1 MNEPVPSGAV
11 VVGIDGSDHS
21 HRALDAACDVAA
33 REHRPLHVLHC
44 YEPYPAAMG
53 PVLPSRDV
61 TSTLRGIAESV
72 VQEARERVAERHP
85 TLTVSTSL
93 STHDAR
99 EKLSA
104 VSHQASLLVVGSRGR
119 GGMRSLLLGST
130 SLWVA
135 HHSACP
141 VLVVRPE
148 PDRAPGTDAAA
159 GGDAGAGTSDG
170 ARARRR
176 GRSRRQRPLTGGR
189 RVRPSPRRRCGGS
202 PSAWCTA
209 CRRCPTATTPT
220 CPWTRTSTTSSCT
233 GSSCRRRSPGLREK
247 YPDVDVELTLA
258 RGPAAG
264 HLVEESRH
272 SRLLVVGAH
281 HRSVW
286 DLFLGSVSRAVVE
299 HAACPGDRGAGRPSL
314 IRTRLTGAGPTRTRW
329 SRSGPRPRAASCR
342 RPARSR

>member
-72 VQEARERVAERHP
+72 VREARERVVERHP
-85 TLTVSTSL
+85 AMTVSTSL

-148 PDRAPGTDAAA
+148 PDPAPGAGQEAGADAAA
-159 GGDAGAGTSDG
+159 GAGEEPARGVVVG
-170 ARARRR
+170 AEDSV
-176 GRSRRQRPLTGGR
+176 RSRAAVELAFAQASLRRLPL
-189 RVRPSPRRRCGGS
+189 RVVHCVPPLPYRDDPDVPLDEDLDDLQLHRLELSE
-202 PSAWCTA
+202 AVA
-209 CRRCPTATTPT
+209 
-220 CPWTRTSTTSSCT
+220 
-233 GSSCRRRSPGLREK
+233 GLREK
-247 YPDVDVELTLA
+247 YPDVVVELALA

-264 HLVEESRH
+264 RLVEESRH
-272 SRLLVVGAH
+272 NRLLVVGAH

-299 HAACPGDRGAGRPSL
+299 HAACPVIVAPGDRR
-314 IRTRLTGAGPTRTRW
+314 
-329 SRSGPRPRAASCR
+329 
-342 RPARSR
+342 

>member
-1 MNEPVPSGAV
+1 MMNEPVPSGAV
-11 VVGIDGSDHS
+11 VVGVDGSDHS

-61 TSTLRGIAESV
+61 TTTLRGIAESV
-72 VQEARERVAERHP
+72 VQEAREHVTQRHP
-85 TLTVSTSL
+85 SLTVSTSL

-130 SLWVA
+130 SLWIA

-148 PDRAPGTDAAA
+148 PARGTPGDVPEASDTADSPGT
-159 GGDAGAGTSDG
+159 AGTAEAPEVERGVVVG
-170 ARARRR
+170 ADDSV
-176 GRSRRQRPLTGGR
+176 RSRAAVELAFAQASLRRLPL
-189 RVRPSPRRRCGGS
+189 RVVHCVPPLPYRDDPDVPLDEDLDDLQLHRLELSE
-202 PSAWCTA
+202 AVA
-209 CRRCPTATTPT
+209 
-220 CPWTRTSTTSSCT
+220 
-233 GSSCRRRSPGLREK
+233 GLREK
-247 YPDVDVELTLA
+247 YPDVVVELTLA

-299 HAACPGDRGAGRPSL
+299 HAACPVIVAPG
-314 IRTRLTGAGPTRTRW
+314 
-329 SRSGPRPRAASCR
+329 GPR
-342 RPARSR
+342 

>member
-1 MNEPVPSGAV
+1 MNEPIPAGAV

-21 HRALDAACDVAA
+21 HRALDTACDVAA
-33 REHRPLHVLHC
+33 REHRSLHVLHC

-61 TSTLRGIAESV
+61 TTTLRGIAESV

-148 PDRAPGTDAAA
+148 PDRAPGTGTDGEPV
-159 GGDAGAGTSDG
+159 GGVVVGADDSV
-170 ARARRR
+170 
-176 GRSRRQRPLTGGR
+176 RSRAAVELAFAQASLRRLPL
-189 RVRPSPRRRCGGS
+189 RVVHCVPPLPYRDDPDVPLDEDLDDLQLHRLELSE
-202 PSAWCTA
+202 AVA
-209 CRRCPTATTPT
+209 
-220 CPWTRTSTTSSCT
+220 
-233 GSSCRRRSPGLREK
+233 GLREK
-247 YPDVDVELTLA
+247 YPDVVVDLTLA

-272 SRLLVVGAH
+272 NRLLVVGAH

-299 HAACPGDRGAGRPSL
+299 HAACPVIVAPGGR
-314 IRTRLTGAGPTRTRW
+314 R
-329 SRSGPRPRAASCR
+329 
-342 RPARSR
+342 

>member
-11 VVGIDGSDHS
+11 VVGVDGSDHS

-33 REHRPLHVLHC
+33 RERRPLHVLHC

-53 PVLPSRDV
+53 PVLPSREV
-61 TSTLRGIAESV
+61 TTTLRGIAESV
-72 VQEARERVAERHP
+72 VQEAREHVAERHP
-85 TLTVSTSL
+85 SLTVSTSL

-119 GGMRSLLLGST
+119 GAMRSLLLGST
-130 SLWVA
+130 SLWTA

-148 PDRAPGTDAAA
+148 PARGAPAGAAGSPGTAR
-159 GGDAGAGTSDG
+159 TSDRPEVERGVVVG
-170 ARARRR
+170 ADDSV
-176 GRSRRQRPLTGGR
+176 RSRAAVELAFAQASLRRLPL
-189 RVRPSPRRRCGGS
+189 RVVHCVPPLPYRDDPDVPLDEDLDDLPLHRLELSE
-202 PSAWCTA
+202 AVA
-209 CRRCPTATTPT
+209 
-220 CPWTRTSTTSSCT
+220 
-233 GSSCRRRSPGLREK
+233 GLREK
-247 YPDVDVELTLA
+247 YPDVVVELTLA

-299 HAACPGDRGAGRPSL
+299 HAACPVVVAPG
-314 IRTRLTGAGPTRTRW
+314 
-329 SRSGPRPRAASCR
+329 GPR
-342 RPARSR
+342 